1 MDRCYTSRSHGN
13 ILSSAIVFFFFQTKM
28 FILNVKYEK
37 ISFHTADVLIWLRYR
52 LLMFLPPI

>member
-1 MDRCYTSRSHGN
+1 MERCYTSRSHGN
-13 ILSSAIVFFFFQTKM
+13 ILSSAIVFFFQTKM